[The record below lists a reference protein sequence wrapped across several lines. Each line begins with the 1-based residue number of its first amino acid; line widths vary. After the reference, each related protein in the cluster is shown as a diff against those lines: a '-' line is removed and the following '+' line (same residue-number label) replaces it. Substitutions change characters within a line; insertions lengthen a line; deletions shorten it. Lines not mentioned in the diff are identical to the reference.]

1 MEEKK
6 LIMTFKN
13 TLGNTFSITVED
25 PRNNLEEQNIID
37 AMELI
42 KNKNIFQPNGYDL
55 SELVSAK
62 IVDTTTT
69 SFDLVI

>member
-13 TLGNTFSITVED
+13 TLGNIFSITVED
-25 PRNNLEEQNIID
+25 PRANLEEQSIID

-42 KNKNIFQPNGYDL
+42 KDKNIFQPNGYDL
-55 SELVSAK
+55 GELVSAK

>member
-25 PRNNLEEQNIID
+25 PRVNLEEQSIID

-42 KNKNIFQPNGYDL
+42 KDKNIFQPNGYDL
-55 SELVSAK
+55 GELVSAK

>member
-25 PRNNLEEQNIID
+25 PRANLEEQSIID

-42 KNKNIFQPNGYDL
+42 KDKNIFQPNGYDL
-55 SELVSAK
+55 GELVSAK